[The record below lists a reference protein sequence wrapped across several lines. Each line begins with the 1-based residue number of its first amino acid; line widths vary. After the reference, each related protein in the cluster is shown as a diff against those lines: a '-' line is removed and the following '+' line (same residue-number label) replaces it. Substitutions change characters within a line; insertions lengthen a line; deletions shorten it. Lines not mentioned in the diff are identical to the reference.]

1 MPGAPRAAGGASRAR
16 NVGLALGLGAFTT
29 LCALFPLWYSQR
41 FIGKNL
47 QRSKEPL
54 TGSQVIRGAYINTG
68 SKDAGPD
75 PDWDLESKTWRGRPS
90 ISTPDALA
98 KRQ

>member
-1 MPGAPRAAGGASRAR
+1 MSGVPRGAGGASRAR

-54 TGSQVIRGAYINTG
+54 TGSQVIRGAYLNTG

-75 PDWDLESKTWRGRPS
+75 PDWDPQTNTWRGRPS
-90 ISTPDALA
+90 TRTPDALS